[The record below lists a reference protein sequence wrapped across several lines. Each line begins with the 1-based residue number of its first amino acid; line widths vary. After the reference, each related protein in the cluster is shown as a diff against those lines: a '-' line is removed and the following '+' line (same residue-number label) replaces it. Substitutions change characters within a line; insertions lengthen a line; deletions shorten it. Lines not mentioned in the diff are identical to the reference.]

1 MTLLL
6 SFILFRFIL
15 VYFFI
20 KKISKL
26 CFSYDRRFVKKN
38 NEYFAAII
46 KDKYY
51 FKKYSWSAYNFL
63 FLRGPSFI
71 QMVFSIK
78 PLTLESQY
86 DKESVNKLRGL

>member
-1 MTLLL
+1 MTLL
-6 SFILFRFIL
+6 FIFIFFRLIL

-26 CFSYDRRFVKKN
+26 CFTYDRRFVKKN
-38 NEYFAAII
+38 NEYFIEMV

-51 FKKYSWSAYNFL
+51 FKKSTWSAYNFL